1 MTEDRKTQT
10 KAAIRDGVDHAA
22 DAAHDKAREATDR
35 ITQEAGDR
43 VSNAADAAAAASA
56 EFEAGS
62 LQAQATQQVAA
73 HLTDVA
79 NRISRTDF
87 DQAAG
92 KVTQFA
98 RENPLMFLGGAALLG
113 FAAAR
118 FLKASDRHTAVART
132 TAEDPWMGYVSA
144 ADAAPQPAAP
154 TPQGDPM
161 SRGYTNGRA
170 DA

>member
-22 DAAHDKAREATDR
+22 EAAHDKAREATDHVA
-35 ITQEAGDR
+35 QKAEQR
-43 VSNAADAAAAASA
+43 VSTAADAAAAASA
-56 EFEAGS
+56 EFEPGS

-79 NRISRTDF
+79 NRISHTDF

-98 RENPLMFLGGAALLG
+98 RENPLMFLGGAALVG

-118 FLKASDRHTAVART
+118 FLKASDRTTTVSRT
-132 TAEDPWMGYVSA
+132 PSEDPWTGYVSA
-144 ADAAPQPAAP
+144 ADTA
-154 TPQGDPM
+154 PQGDPM
-161 SRGYTNGRA
+161 SRGYTNGKA